1 MDPLVVIEFIKK
13 VIDDKIKNLHPDVEK
28 MIIEEVLLTGFDKE
42 YKIKY
47 FIRDRLKL
55 PKVGS
60 DKKIYWER
68 RGWSREEI
76 EIKRII
82 KKMPSSPMK
91 VDNWLNK
98 INEKTG
104 KLYTKEEANYKIKS
118 FRKLNKEYWLERGF
132 SEEESLDKVKDF
144 QKENS
149 DKFVKKI
156 LENPENYTDR
166 TETQLNYWVK
176 KGYNLDDS
184 LENLKKRQDT
194 TSLNYLL
201 SKYNDETAGIK
212 YLDTKKRKVYERSL
226 EFYTDKGYTTEDA
239 LSVIEEH
246 NRKRICKS
254 GVASKESL
262 NLLIPIYNFCL
273 ENKIKVDNNIY
284 FGYEDNKEYF
294 IRDDKNFFLYDFV
307 IKDLKIII
315 EYHGIMFHPNPSWI
329 DSIKESWRCLFT
341 NQTYIEKYNFDKYK
355 ESLSIK
361 NGFDIYVYYS
371 DEDINYFLEKIKEKI
386 IEKINEK

>member
-1 MDPLVVIEFIKK
+1 MNPLVVIEFIKK

-76 EIKRII
+76 EIKRTI

-91 VDNWLNK
+91 IDNWLNK

-176 KGYNLDDS
+176 KGYKLDDS
-184 LENLKKRQDT
+184 RERLKKRQDT
-194 TSLNYLL
+194 TSLEFHNNRYGEEDGLIR
-201 SKYNDETAGIK
+201 YN
-212 YLDTKKRKVYERSL
+212 
-226 EFYTDKGYTTEDA
+226 
-239 LSVIEEH
+239 
-246 NRKRICKS
+246 KRILNIAYNSSRKYYVDKYGIIEGNKLYDIRLKNRVVPMS
-254 GVASKESL
+254 KASKESFYFL
-262 NLLIPIYNFCL
+262 KDIYKYLRKNGIEKSDIYWGVGHSNEWFINTGSNL
-273 ENKIKVDNNIY
+273 
-284 FGYEDNKEYF
+284 
-294 IRDDKNFFLYDFV
+294 FFYDFT
-307 IKDLKIII
+307 IPKLNIII
-315 EYHGIMFHPNPSWI
+315 EYHGKMFHPNPEKVLNKDNWKCLYSGLSYDI
-329 DSIKESWRCLFT
+329 VLKSDMIKKQIAMDKGYE
-341 NQTYIEKYNFDKYK
+341 YIT
-355 ESLSIK
+355 
-361 NGFDIYVYYS
+361 VYS
-371 DEDINYFLEKIKEKI
+371 DDNLLL
-386 IEKINEK
+386 KINEIIKKIDTKINE